1 MLCIGL
7 VVHDYFQKIFK
18 SGYLERLD
26 TNKRKNVEALVCIR
40 ISDKTERKP
49 ISILFIISCFQLCYD
64 DLDRI
69 SHKN

>member
-1 MLCIGL
+1 MQCIAL
-7 VVHDYFQKIFK
+7 LVHDYLKKILK
-18 SGYLERLD
+18 SRYLERLD
-26 TNKRKNVEALVCIR
+26 TNKRKNVEALVCVLT
-40 ISDKTERKP
+40 SDKRERKP